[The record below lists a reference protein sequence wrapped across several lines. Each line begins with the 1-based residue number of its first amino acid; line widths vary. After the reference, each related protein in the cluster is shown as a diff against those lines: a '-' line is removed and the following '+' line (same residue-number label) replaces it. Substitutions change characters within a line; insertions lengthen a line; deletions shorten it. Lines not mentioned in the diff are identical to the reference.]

1 MPQLLTGAPAAAA
14 LAEKVR
20 ESADMLRAQGVVPCL
35 AILRVGG
42 RSDALA
48 YERAAQR
55 RCTALGLDVRC
66 VTLPDHVSQEALL
79 AAVQRLNEDETVHGI
94 LPLLPL
100 PAGLDAA
107 ALCCVLAPQKD
118 VDGVT
123 PASRAAL
130 YALDPCFAPCTAEAC
145 MALLRAWNIPVAGK
159 RAVVVGRSLVAG
171 RPLAMLLL
179 SADATVTICHSRTQ
193 NLAALCREADIL
205 IAAAG
210 CRALLTAQH
219 VRTGQVVLDVGIH
232 TGEDGALCGDVDF
245 AAAAPIV
252 SALTPVPGGIGSV
265 TNTVLA
271 AHTIRAAEKISK
283 KSAKRLDTIQPLW

>member
-1 MPQLLTGAPAAAA
+1 MAILLTGAPAAAA

-20 ESADMLRAQGVVPCL
+20 ESAAVLRAQGVAPCL
-35 AILRVGG
+35 AILRVGE

-66 VTLPDHVSQEALL
+66 VTLPAHVSQTALL
-79 AAVQRLNEDETVHGI
+79 AAVQQLNEDETVHGI

-107 ALCCVLAPQKD
+107 ALCRAVAPQKD

-130 YALDPCFAPCTAEAC
+130 YEQEPCFAPCTAEAC
-145 MALLRAWNIPVAGK
+145 MALLRAWDIPAAGK
-159 RAVVVGRSLVAG
+159 RAVIVGRSLVVG

-179 SADATVTICHSRTQ
+179 AADATVTVCHSHTQ
-193 NLAALCREADIL
+193 NLAALCREADL
-205 IAAAG
+205 LVAAAG
-210 CRALLTAQH
+210 YRGLITAQH
-219 VRTGQVVLDVGIH
+219 VRAGQVVLDVGIH
-232 TGEDGALCGDVDF
+232 TGETGALCGDVDF
-245 AAAAPIV
+245 ATVAPTV
-252 SALTPVPGGIGSV
+252 SAITPVPGGIGAL
-265 TNTVLA
+265 TNTLLA
-271 AHTIRAAEKISK
+271 AHTVAAAASK
-283 KSAKRLDTIQPLW
+283 KQL